1 MGVPGFFYHLI
12 REDKGHTLLKHDLA
26 GAIVDIL
33 YLDANCLFHPQCF
46 KVLDAFPEASSRA
59 FVEVKMFQRIKRYI
73 DFLTNV
79 VQPKSQ
85 LIISVDGTKENIKVY
100 INPTISPGGGLETN
114 EEGCLSVP
122 GIFTNIKRYKTC
134 KVTATDLQG
143 NEFSEQGQ
151 ELLTRAMQH
160 ENDHL
165 EGITIVDKM
174 GHSAK
179 ILHRKQLKKLIENQA
194 KSEE

>member
-1 MGVPGFFYHLI
+1 M
-12 REDKGHTLLKHDLA
+12 
-26 GAIVDIL
+26 
-33 YLDANCLFHPQCF
+33 
-46 KVLDAFPEASSRA
+46 
-59 FVEVKMFQRIKRYI
+59 I
-73 DFLTNV
+73 DFEKCRLTFYPARVLGEIAKPVEKIDDDICKLVDLMSEVMVANKGLGLAAPQV
-79 VQPKSQ
+79 GVS
-85 LIISVDGTKENIKVY
+85 LRLFIISVDGTKENIKVY

-179 ILHRKQLKKLIENQA
+179 ILHRKQLKKLIEDHRR
-194 KSEE
+194 